1 MRISSLQMQDR
12 ALAAIM
18 DRQSEL
24 SRTQQQVATGK
35 NFLVPSDD
43 VLGATQVLALKKVIS
58 THEQY
63 SENSDV
69 AENRLVQEEAS
80 LTQTITILQRVR
92 ELAVQSASVSLNAN
106 NRASM
111 AVEIREILNEVVSI
125 ANAVD
130 SSGEF
135 LFAGFNVDTAP
146 VTVTENPPAS
156 GLFDYAYT
164 GDLGQRTV
172 KIGDTRFIPVG
183 DNGQDVFMDVPESSG
198 GTRNIFETI
207 EQFAVDLES
216 NTPNT
221 IILDD
226 LSMAMDHLESFRTQT
241 GARQNAI
248 DSHRFL
254 NEDIIFQ
261 GNRTLSQVQDLE
273 FVEAVSRLNLQLAG
287 LEASQQSF
295 AKIQNLSLFNYL

>member
-1 MRISSLQMQDR
+1 MRISTLQMQDR

-18 DRQSEL
+18 DRQAEL

-43 VLGATQVLALKKVIS
+43 VLGATQVLALNKVIS

-69 AENRLVQEEAS
+69 AENRLVQEESS
-80 LTQTITILQRVR
+80 LTQTITMLQRVR
-92 ELAVQSASVSLNAN
+92 ELAVQSDSVSLNAN

-111 AVEIREILNEVVSI
+111 AVEIREILNEVVGIS
-125 ANAVD
+125 NAVD

-135 LFAGFNVDTAP
+135 LFAGFNVDTSP
-146 VTVTENPPAS
+146 FTVTENPPAS

-172 KIGDTRFIPVG
+172 QIGDTRFIPVG
-183 DNGQDVFMDVPESSG
+183 DDGQGVFMDVPVFGG
-198 GTRNIFETI
+198 GTQNIFETI
-207 EQFAVDLES
+207 EQFAIDLEA
-216 NTPNT
+216 NTPNAT
-221 IILDD
+221 ILDD
-226 LSMAMDHLESFRTQT
+226 LSMAMDHFESFRTKS
-241 GARQNAI
+241 GARQNAV

-261 GNRTLSQVQDLE
+261 SGKTLSQVQDLE
-273 FVEAVSRLNLQLAG
+273 FVAAVSRLNLQLAG
-287 LEASQQSF
+287 LQASQQSF
-295 AKIQNLSLFNYL
+295 AKIQSLALFNYL

>member
-12 ALAAIM
+12 GLAAIM
-18 DRQSEL
+18 DRQTEL
-24 SRTQQQVATGK
+24 SKTQQQVATGK
-35 NFLVPSDD
+35 KFLVPSDD
-43 VLGATQVLALKKVIS
+43 VLGATQALALKKVMS

-69 AENRLVQEEAS
+69 AENRLLQEESS
-80 LTQTITILQRVR
+80 LTQAINGLQRIR
-92 ELAVQSASVSLNAN
+92 ELAVQANNDSLNAS
-106 NRASM
+106 NRANI
-111 AVEIREILNEVVSI
+111 AVEIREILSEVVGI

-130 SSGEF
+130 SNGEF
-135 LFAGFNVDTAP
+135 LFAGFNVDTSPFTA
-146 VTVTENPPAS
+146 TENPPAS

-172 KIGDTRFIPVG
+172 QIGDTRFIAVG
-183 DNGQDVFMDVPESSG
+183 DNGQEVFMDTPVSG
-198 GTRNIFETI
+198 GGTQNIFETI
-207 EQFAVDLES
+207 EQFAVDLEA
-216 NTPNT
+216 NT
-221 IILDD
+221 INTNILDD
-226 LSMAMDHLESFRTQT
+226 MSLAMDHFESFRTKT

-261 GNRTLSQVQDLE
+261 SERTMSQVQDLD
-273 FVEAVSRLNLQLAG
+273 FAEAVSRLNMQLAG
-287 LEASQQSF
+287 LQASQQSF